1 MEHKKMF
8 FPMFDPMYYLF
19 ALPALLLGFYAQHK
33 VRSTYNKYQ
42 NVRNRAN
49 MTGYEAA
56 ERLLRIN
63 GLHHVNIKET
73 SGQLS
78 DHYDPR
84 NKLLALSTGVARSPS
99 VAALGIVAHEVGHAM
114 QDHQGYVP
122 LKIRAGMV
130 PAVHLG
136 SWLGPILFIV
146 GMLFPVGNLSL
157 IGLLL
162 FSSTLVFSLVTLPV
176 EFNASRRAVAM
187 LDQGG
192 LINTEEKN
200 AARQVLNAAALTYVA
215 AAAQALST
223 ILYYVFLMGGR
234 RRR

>member
-1 MEHKKMF
+1 MYL
-8 FPMFDPMYYLF
+8 PMFNPMYYLF

-42 NVRNRAN
+42 KVHNRAN

-56 ERLLRIN
+56 ERLLRLN
-63 GLHHVNIKET
+63 GLHDVSIKET

-84 NKLLALSTGVARSPS
+84 NKQLALSAGVARSPS

-122 LKIRAGMV
+122 LKIRGGMV
-130 PAVHLG
+130 PAVQLG
-136 SWLGPILFIV
+136 SWLGPILFFV
-146 GMLFPVGNLSL
+146 GMLFPIGNLSL

-162 FSSTLVFSLVTLPV
+162 FSGTLVFSLVTLPV
-176 EFNASRRAVAM
+176 EFNASRRAVAI
-187 LDQGG
+187 LNQGG
-192 LINTEEKN
+192 MVNAEEAK
-200 AARQVLNAAALTYVA
+200 ATKQVLNAAALTYVA

-223 ILYYVFLMGGR
+223 ILYYVFILGGR